1 MNVIRQPEPGVTGKG
16 KWQMDRIGYIR
27 IEWKCQCLP
36 LVFSFY
42 LERESNVAVVWGGSI
57 YVFQCVCRHGSTSRL
72 MVRVSSTWNGKKNCE
87 TGPTRRTIL
96 VPTFHAGVILLGRL
110 GDVLDLIDRQGRWKK
125 AHSPIGSHT
134 SPLNWLQDQIEMMC
148 GPFVCA
154 C

>member
-1 MNVIRQPEPGVTGKG
+1 MSAFSIFILFGT
-16 KWQMDRIGYIR
+16 RIKRCRSVGWIDLCFSVCVSTR
-27 IEWKCQCLP
+27 IYLP
-36 LVFSFY
+36 IDGQGELD
-42 LERESNVAVVWGGSI
+42 LKRE
-57 YVFQCVCRHGSTSRL
+57 
-72 MVRVSSTWNGKKNCE
+72 KNCE